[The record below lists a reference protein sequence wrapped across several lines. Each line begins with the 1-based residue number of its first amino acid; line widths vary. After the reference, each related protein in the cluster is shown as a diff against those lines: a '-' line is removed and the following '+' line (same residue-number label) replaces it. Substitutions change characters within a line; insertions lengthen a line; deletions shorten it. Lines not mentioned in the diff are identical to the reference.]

1 MGGKMKRFKPEGWLM
16 DTPENRAAFASSA
29 ALRDAYFE
37 GRILEARALLCDKD
51 HNLHVDLGCMEGI
64 IPREEAAVGIE
75 EGKVR
80 DIAIISRVNKPVMF
94 RITGFDADALGRT
107 SAILSR
113 RSVQLECMET
123 DIARLTPG
131 EVIDA
136 RVSHME
142 GFGVFCDIGAGLSA
156 LMPID
161 SISVSRIPHPSERF
175 RTGEDIR
182 ALVKGIDENGRITL
196 THKELLGTWEQNAA
210 QFKAG
215 ETVPGVIRSVEK
227 YGVFVELTPNLAGLA
242 EYVQGVYAG
251 QHASVYIKSLIPER
265 MKIKLIIVDA
275 FDAEYPPPPVTY
287 YTDSDYIDHWIYSPE
302 CCPKVVESFF
312 SPLEEQ

>member
-1 MGGKMKRFKPEGWLM
+1 
-16 DTPENRAAFASSA
+16 
-29 ALRDAYFE
+29 
-37 GRILEARALLCDKD
+37 
-51 HNLHVDLGCMEGI
+51 MEGI

-175 RTGEDIR
+175 RTCLLYTSR
-182 ALVKGIDENGRITL
+182 RIT
-196 THKELLGTWEQNAA
+196 TW
-210 QFKAG
+210 
-215 ETVPGVIRSVEK
+215 
-227 YGVFVELTPNLAGLA
+227 
-242 EYVQGVYAG
+242 
-251 QHASVYIKSLIPER
+251 
-265 MKIKLIIVDA
+265 A
-275 FDAEYPPPPVTY
+275 FGA
-287 YTDSDYIDHWIYSPE
+287 
-302 CCPKVVESFF
+302 
-312 SPLEEQ
+312 